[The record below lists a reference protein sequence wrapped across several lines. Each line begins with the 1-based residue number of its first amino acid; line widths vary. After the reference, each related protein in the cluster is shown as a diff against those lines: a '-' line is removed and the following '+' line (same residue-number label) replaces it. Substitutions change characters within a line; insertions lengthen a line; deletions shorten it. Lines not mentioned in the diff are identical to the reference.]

1 MLENKVSF
9 LLMSLRAKVRA
20 SNLYQLFSDLD
31 RSGDRALNLEEF
43 SELMWKI
50 DKDLDK
56 REI

>member
-1 MLENKVSF
+1 
-9 LLMSLRAKVRA
+9 MSLRAKVRA